1 MERSTRRA
9 IRRETYAEMSRRL
22 ASVTVV
28 EDWSSDG
35 GVRRTTKLDDTVPG
49 EADLLM
55 KMLSLAP
62 PDAGREDVVKGKMA
76 PAEDASSKPA
86 DGVVAEQAPAM
97 QEDDQEDIKGRVSE
111 GAKRRP
117 FGRKADTSF
126 PVGTTVK
133 VTGGEYAG
141 MKGSVCGHSENPD
154 TGSASCQVT
163 INGNDV
169 YIKENLLEKYE
180 SDYYGKPKFEGSAKR
195 TSDFHTSFD
204 DDEKKSILDKVK
216 EMQAQGKTDDEIY
229 SAFNDEEF
237 MGDGWQRST
246 IEQALSQSRAASK
259 RTAQYLSPGD
269 KVMFANGD
277 GSSVFEVKDS
287 QGEWTKVTP
296 GAYGQPDMIVETNRL
311 VKSGSKRIAFVLP
324 KREECEFSV
333 SDPEEIEADDDEKID
348 TMQMLE
354 EEGHIYERLNEGCHK
369 FIHGADPLDNNYNE
383 KALEQDIDD
392 ILDYADF
399 PTIAGSKVGSAAL
412 AAIVAQGNV
421 PVSADTVFEAIKANM
436 TPDAMNDV
444 LIGSYENMAKYDS
457 SMSNYNVTVTC
468 KWTSPEGTEYE
479 GESGTTCRGGDDAY
493 QYEQMQGSEYEQIA
507 KEAFEDLTD
516 KIRGEIGASGQQE
529 MTFASKRTAESI
541 SVGDEVEVLDT
552 FDIHELV
559 YEVGEVAEIEGESAK
574 VEFPSH
580 IADPEDF
587 MGMPSTVT
595 IPLRDLKK
603 AASLKT
609 AVDMFTT
616 DDDGDPKDT
625 IVPGQPRQC
634 NECGGVYIP
643 ATPEGG
649 PVEEDDYL
657 CDECY
662 GNKLKARGL
671 SLDGRRTA
679 EVEPFESGSRVKC
692 VSIASPVG
700 TNAISDL
707 IGREGVVSDAFSD
720 GGLEV
725 TFDGEPEPVYFGSPQ
740 IQLEKV

>member
-28 EDWSSDG
+28 EDWNSDG

-76 PAEDASSKPA
+76 PAEEQAKPA

-117 FGRKADTSF
+117 FDRKADF
-126 PVGTTVK
+126 
-133 VTGGEYAG
+133 
-141 MKGSVCGHSENPD
+141 D
-154 TGSASCQVT
+154 
-163 INGNDV
+163 
-169 YIKENLLEKYE
+169 
-180 SDYYGKPKFEGSAKR
+180 
-195 TSDFHTSFD
+195 TSFD
-204 DDEKKSILDKVK
+204 TDEKKEILDKVK

-311 VKSGSKRIAFVLP
+311 VKSGSKRIAFVFGRKASEDFEVGDPVAHVDGSVNGVVTAVGADSIQVKYSENGFSYSQTSSKSSWRKSGSKRIAFVLP

-333 SDPEEIEADDDEKID
+333 SDPEEIEADDDEKIY